1 MKNFMKKFSIHII
14 IAVLLGIVAFFIWRE
29 IADYISI
36 VNVHM
41 GLEACGI
48 WYMGL
53 IGISIFISSLYL
65 IIVYLYYLFSRLF
78 TLMTEILSYL
88 EKNELSHTK
97 ATSTT
102 EVPGKMEENGT

>member
-1 MKNFMKKFSIHII
+1 MKNFLKKFSIHII
-14 IAVLLGIVAFFIWRE
+14 IAVLLGIIAFFIWRE

-36 VNVHM
+36 VNAHM

-53 IGISIFISSLYL
+53 IGISIFISGLYL
-65 IIVYLYYLFSRLF
+65 MIVYLYHLFSRLF
-78 TLMTEILSYL
+78 TLLTEILSYL

-97 ATSTT
+97 ATSTGAI
-102 EVPGKMEENGT
+102 PGEMEENGI